1 MSASANGPRAGNAVT
16 PMVSVIVRSMARP
29 TLAAAL
35 ASIAAQD
42 YPAIGVVVV
51 AACGPT
57 HPPLD
62 ATVAGHPARLVA
74 SARALS
80 RPEAANCGLDA
91 AGGDWITFLD
101 DDDVFLPGHVS
112 ALVAAQRNAGQAK
125 LVYTLAAARMADGS
139 TRTWGQPFAL
149 AQLYE
154 RNFIHLSMALFSRD
168 LVALGCRFDDLFEI
182 MQDWDFFLQ
191 CAQHTRFHFEPHRTF
206 EWRADIGTS
215 GAGAGVNQD
224 DARFAEYRDRI
235 YAKWAAQHDA
245 LADRITAAIDD
256 ATARARGG
264 DLSAAEVACREVLT
278 YSQNDPFA
286 LNVLAMLHRRRGD
299 LAAARETQELAV
311 AVRPQDPSLLYNLAL
326 LCRLQDEMPAAR
338 AHCEAALKIDP
349 AYAPA
354 RRLLA
359 ELGN

>member
-1 MSASANGPRAGNAVT
+1 MT
-16 PMVSVIVRSMARP
+16 PTVSVIVRSMARP
-29 TLAAAL
+29 TLATAL

-42 YPAIGVVVV
+42 YPAIDVVVV
-51 AACGPT
+51 AACGPA

-62 ATVAGHPARLVA
+62 VVAAGHPARLVA
-74 SARALS
+74 SARPLS
-80 RPEAANCGLDA
+80 RPEAANRGLDA

-112 ALVAAQRNAGQAK
+112 ALVAAHGNAGHAK
-125 LVYTLAAARMADGS
+125 LVYTLAVARMADGS

-154 RNFIHLSMALFSRD
+154 RNFIHLSTALFSRD

-191 CAQHTRFHFEPHRTF
+191 CAQYTRFHFEPRRTF

-235 YAKWAAQHDA
+235 YAKWAAQHDV
-245 LADRITAAIDD
+245 LADRVTAALGV
-256 ATARARGG
+256 ATTRATSG
-264 DLSAAEVACREVLT
+264 DRAGAEAACREVLT

-286 LNVLAMLHRRRGD
+286 LNVLAMLQRGVGD
-299 LAAARETQELAV
+299 LAAARQTQELAV
-311 AVRPQDPSLLYNLAL
+311 AVRPNDPSLVYNLAL
-326 LCRLQDEMPAAR
+326 LCRLQGELPAAR
-338 AHCEAALKIDP
+338 AHCEAALRIDP
-349 AYAPA
+349 TYAPA
-354 RRLLA
+354 QRLLA